1 MKNLIPL
8 DNLKKKSTTVSPNI
22 SILKILI
29 FSFHSEYQNFQDAYF
44 RTNVR
49 TEGLYLNFRL
59 KTNGKS
65 LEKPYLLQNVSW

>member
-1 MKNLIPL
+1 M
-8 DNLKKKSTTVSPNI
+8 TVSPNI

-29 FSFHSEYQNFQDAYF
+29 FSLYSEYQNLQDAYF

-49 TEGLYLNFRL
+49 TEGFYLNLRL

-65 LEKPYLLQNVSW
+65 LKNPTSSKSLTVKTGS